1 MDKNL
6 KKILTV
12 VSNTALALF
21 VLLVILLAGVR
32 LVGIEPHIVLSG
44 SMEPEI
50 LTGSLV
56 YVKPLS
62 PEQAQQLEAGDNVTF
77 VVDKKG
83 TKVTHK
89 IYEVVGVAY
98 VKNQYGELILDENGQ
113 PTVAIDEF
121 GNPIVMYTT
130 YGVNNQNESGNY
142 VLDGTPGV
150 GNLAS
155 SNVVGKPLFTIPF
168 LGYVA
173 HFVQNPPGR
182 YVSLAICALLI
193 FNIFFDGSS
202 KKKKEEEG
210 APAAEAPAAEA
221 PDTPAPDA
229 GEDNPTQE

>member
-1 MDKNL
+1 M
-6 KKILTV
+6 
-12 VSNTALALF
+12 SNTALVLF
-21 VLLVILLAGVR
+21 ILLVVLLAGIR
-32 LVGIEPHIVLSG
+32 LFGIEPHIVLSG

-50 LTGSLV
+50 MTGALV
-56 YVKPLS
+56 YVRPLS
-62 PEQAQQLEAGDNVTF
+62 AEETRQLKAGDTVTYL
-77 VVDKKG
+77 VDSRG

-89 IYEVVGVAY
+89 IYEVVGTAY
-98 VKNQYGELILDENGQ
+98 VKNQYGEYLLDENGQ
-113 PTVAIDEF
+113 KIVAVDDF

-130 YGVNNQNESGNY
+130 YGVNNQNESGY

-155 SNVVGKPLFTIPF
+155 SNVVGKPIFHIPL

-173 HFVQNPPGR
+173 HFVQNPPGK
-182 YVSLAICALLI
+182 YVTLVICAILLC
-193 FNIFFDGSS
+193 NIFFDSSS